1 MIVAASAR
9 NVAIVGGGT
18 SEWGERDATW
28 KDLAQEGGKAT
39 FDAVPGVGPDDIEGL
54 FVGTVQP
61 ERFSYQ
67 SHVAPM
73 VAELLGIEVTE
84 MTARTELACASGQAA
99 LRYAWLAIAAGQLDT
114 ALVLG
119 VEKMNLGREHMPEM
133 QASMANVLDREFD
146 GVNGLSAPPF
156 FAWYAQRHM
165 HEHGTTREQL
175 SLVAAKNKSHAAK
188 TDFAQYRS
196 EIEPEDVTES
206 PKIAPPLH
214 LYDCS
219 GITDGATGVILM
231 SEEKAREVTDT
242 AAWITGSGQ
251 SSMAG
256 NSINNLPS
264 FSGWPQA
271 RKASQNAYDQAGIE
285 DPLEEIDIAEVHDC
299 FSISEIIE
307 YEELGFCE
315 RGEGGQF
322 IEDGRS
328 QIDGDVAVN
337 TRGGLLGCGHPLG
350 ATGVSQALEVTRQ
363 FNGGVESG
371 RQVDDPT
378 TGLIH
383 NLSGSGSVHSVMV
396 LDRDPQ

>member
-1 MIVAASAR
+1 MTR
-9 NVAIVGGGT
+9 NVAIVGGGQT
-18 SEWGERDATW
+18 SWGDRDASW

-39 FDAVPGVGPDDIEGL
+39 FDAVPDIGPEDIEGL
-54 FVGTVQP
+54 FVGAVQP
-61 ERFSYQ
+61 ERFAFQ

-73 VAELLGIEVTE
+73 VAELLGIDVTK
-84 MTARTELACASGQAA
+84 MIARTELACASGQAA
-99 LRYAWLAIAAGQLDT
+99 LRYAWLAIAAGQLDV

-119 VEKMNLGREHMPEM
+119 VEKMNLGKEQMPEM
-133 QASMANVLDREFD
+133 QASMSNVLDREFD

-165 HEHGTTREQL
+165 HEYGTTREQL
-175 SLVAAKNKSHAAK
+175 SQVAAKNKSNAAK
-188 TDFAQYRS
+188 TDFAQFQR

-206 PKIAPPLH
+206 PEIAPPLH

-219 GITDGATGVILM
+219 GITDGASGVIVM

-242 AAWITGSGQ
+242 PAWITGSGQ

-264 FSGWPQA
+264 YDGWPQA
-271 RKASQNAYDQAGIE
+271 REASQEAYDQAGIE
-285 DPLEEIDIAEVHDC
+285 DPLKEIDVAEVHDC

-307 YEELGFCE
+307 YEELGWVE

-328 QIDGDVAVN
+328 HLDGDIAVN
-337 TRGGLLGCGHPLG
+337 PRGGLLGCGHPLG
-350 ATGVSQALEVTRQ
+350 ATGVSQALEITNQ
-363 FNGGVESG
+363 FQGTVSSD
-371 RQVDDPT
+371 RQVEDAT

-383 NLSGSGSVHSVMV
+383 NLSGSASVHSVMT
-396 LDRDPQ
+396 LGRDPQ

>member
-1 MIVAASAR
+1 MTVRATR
-9 NVAIVGGGT
+9 NVAVVGGGHT
-18 SEWGERDATW
+18 EWGERDATW

-39 FDAVPGVGPDDIEGL
+39 FDAIPDVGPEDIEGL
-54 FVGTVQP
+54 FVGAVQP
-61 ERFSYQ
+61 ERFAYQ

-119 VEKMNLGREHMPEM
+119 VEKMNLGRDYVPEM
-133 QASMANVLDREFD
+133 QGSMANVLDREFD
-146 GVNGLSAPPF
+146 GVNGLAAPPF

-175 SLVAAKNKSHAAK
+175 SLVAAKNKSNAAK
-188 TDFAQYRS
+188 TDFAQFRK
-196 EIEPEDVTES
+196 EIDPADVLES
-206 PKIAPPLH
+206 PEIAPPLH
-214 LYDCS
+214 LFDCS
-219 GITDGATGVILM
+219 GITDGAAGVILM
-231 SEEKAREVTDT
+231 SEEKAREVTDI

-285 DPLEEIDIAEVHDC
+285 DPLKEIDIAEIHDC

-322 IEDGRS
+322 IENGRS
-328 QIDGDVAVN
+328 RLDGDVAVN
-337 TRGGLLGCGHPLG
+337 PRGGLLGCGHPLG
-350 ATGVSQALEVTRQ
+350 ATGVSQALEVTQQ
-363 FNGGVESG
+363 FQGEVSSD
-371 RQVDDPT
+371 RQVDDPE

-383 NLSGSGSVHSVMV
+383 NLSGSGSVHSVMT
-396 LDRDPQ
+396 LARDPQ

>member
-1 MIVAASAR
+1 MTR
-9 NVAIVGGGT
+9 NVAIVGGGHT
-18 SEWGERDATW
+18 RWGERDATW

-39 FDAVPGVGPDDIEGL
+39 FDAVPDVGPEDIEGL

-67 SHVAPM
+67 THVAPM

-84 MTARTELACASGQAA
+84 MIARTELACASGQAA
-99 LRYAWLAIAAGQLDT
+99 LRYAWLAIAAGQLDV

-133 QASMANVLDREFD
+133 QASMSNVLDREFD
-146 GVNGLSAPPF
+146 GVNGLAAPPF

-165 HEHGTTREQL
+165 HEYGTTREQL
-175 SLVAAKNKSHAAK
+175 SEVAAKNKSNAAK
-188 TDFAQYRS
+188 TAFAQFQS
-196 EIEPEDVTES
+196 EIDPEDVLDS
-206 PKIAPPLH
+206 PEIAPPLH

-219 GITDGATGVILM
+219 GITDGAAGLVLM

-242 AAWITGSGQ
+242 AAWIAGSGQ

-264 FSGWPQA
+264 FDGWPQA
-271 RKASQNAYDQAGIE
+271 RKASQSAYDQAGIE
-285 DPLEEIDIAEVHDC
+285 DPLAEIDVAEVHDC

-307 YEELGFCE
+307 YEELGFAE

-322 IEDGRS
+322 VEDGRS
-328 QIDGDVAVN
+328 RIDGDVAVN
-337 TRGGLLGCGHPLG
+337 PRGGLLGCGHPLG
-350 ATGVSQALEVTRQ
+350 ATGISQALEVTRQ
-363 FNGGVESG
+363 FQGTVASD
-371 RQVDDPT
+371 RQVDGPT
-378 TGLIH
+378 TGLLH